1 MKGRSFEM
9 RATQCCVI
17 YSRKRGTWHL
27 KWLAEDGQSHRRQLG
42 TILELPLRADA
53 EKAAEPFRRML
64 KKSTQQ
70 LIVPT
75 VETLA
80 KQYIIEKMSTRAST
94 SRSLK
99 AWLKN
104 HILPAWGDQ
113 PITNLQ
119 ARPVDL
125 WLRGL
130 SLSPKSKV
138 HIRGLI
144 RQLWDF
150 AMYCGHVPV
159 ERNPMELVRI
169 VGATKRQRKPRSLTV
184 EEFQS
189 FLSQL
194 DGPFRTIAL
203 VCISFGLRISECLG
217 LRWSDVD
224 WLNSRLSVE
233 RGIVRQVVGDVKT
246 EYSGRT
252 MAIDSAMLALLQ
264 TWRQQSQFAGGSD
277 WMFAS
282 PVQLGR
288 LPWSYPHVLRVFY
301 KAADKAGIGRLGT
314 HTMRHTYRAWLD
326 AVGTAIAVQQK
337 LMRHASI
344 TTTLNIYGDVVT
356 NEMAQ
361 AHSKVVQ
368 LALSKQ

>member
-1 MKGRSFEM
+1 M
-9 RATQCCVI
+9 RALQSCVI

-27 KWLAEDGQSHRRQLG
+27 KWLEQDGQPRRRQLG
-42 TILELPLRADA
+42 TIRELPTRADA

-64 KKSTQQ
+64 KKSTQV
-70 LIVPT
+70 VPT
-75 VETLA
+75 VSTLA
-80 KQYIIEKMSTRAST
+80 EQYMIEKMSTRVST

-104 HILPAWGDQ
+104 HVLPAWGDQ

-130 SLSPKSKV
+130 PLSPKSRV
-138 HIRGLI
+138 HIRGLL

-150 AMYCGHVPV
+150 AMYCGNVPA

-169 VGATKRQRKPRSLTV
+169 AGATKRQRKPRSLTV
-184 EEFQS
+184 EEFQR
-189 FLSQL
+189 FLAQL
-194 DGPFRTIAL
+194 EGPFRTIAL
-203 VCISFGLRISECLG
+203 VCLSFGLRISECLG

-233 RGIVRQVVGDVKT
+233 RGIVRQVVGDCKT

-252 MAIDSAMLALLQ
+252 MAIDPAMLAVLKA
-264 TWRQQSQFAGGSD
+264 WRQQSQFASESD
-277 WMFAS
+277 WIFAS
-282 PVQLGR
+282 PCKLGR
-288 LPWSYPHVLRVFY
+288 LPWSYPHILQAFY
-301 KAADKAGIGRLGT
+301 KAGKDAGIGRLST
-314 HTMRHTYRAWLD
+314 HTMRHSYRSWLD

-356 NEMAQ
+356 DEMAQ

-368 LALSKQ
+368 LALPKQ